1 MDMDLNQEYA
11 AMTRKL
17 IEQKKAEVLV
27 KKAEFD
33 RVRGELNDLRVTLER
48 LMAVL
53 EIVDG
58 DSFENAGSVGS
69 ESCLLGKG
77 ASGEELRGDRL
88 RDEIVTLLRENHPDP
103 LHYRDIVRMIFAKG
117 FTIPGTDPGVN
128 VLAHIS
134 REPRIGKGERRGTYV
149 LAEADTDQVDCGGGA

>member
-1 MDMDLNQEYA
+1 MNADISQEYA

-33 RVRGELNDLRVTLER
+33 RVRGELDDLRVTLER
-48 LMAVL
+48 LIAVL

-58 DSFENAGSVGS
+58 ESFDNAELVGS
-69 ESCLLGKG
+69 DSCWLGKG
-77 ASGEELRGDRL
+77 AASEELRGDRL
-88 RDEIVTLLRENHPDP
+88 RDEIVTLLRENYPDP

-117 FTIPGTDPGVN
+117 FLIPGTDPGVN

-149 LAEADTDQVDCGGGA
+149 LVETEPD